1 MMSEACIAPQ
11 SGGGFLAG
19 MLNYVDCQAQ
29 TIGET
34 GYQALA
40 SPTSS
45 VSLAL
50 TALLTVFIA
59 LYGIR
64 MLMGHVPSL
73 GETMVGILKIG
84 IVMALASSWAAYR
97 IIVYETVLH
106 GPAEI
111 VETIGAPSHLAGAE
125 GGLVARLQ
133 WSDDRIVALSA
144 LGTGRFDPVP
154 TTKDGI
160 ATGAPTSYT
169 PIADDLAFGI
179 ARVAYLGSTMGA
191 LGIVRLAAGVMLA
204 LAPLFA
210 GFLLF
215 DATRSFFIGWAR
227 MLVAAALGALAVTVV
242 LGVELGILEPWL
254 ANVLAL
260 RGAHYATPSAPTELL
275 VMTLAFG
282 LVLFA
287 MVALATRLAF
297 SAQAPLWL
305 RTGATA
311 SAAGVGGWGQAT
323 ASADGL
329 RLDPTQLSRAQG
341 TADAV
346 AALQRRET
354 RETGNSNRRVLALA
368 DGPNRAS
375 TGPGASSNGFV
386 PLGQSYRRTARRV
399 SAASIKRSRPA

>member
-1 MMSEACIAPQ
+1 M
-11 SGGGFLAG
+11 
-19 MLNYVDCQAQ
+19 
-29 TIGET
+29 
-34 GYQALA
+34 
-40 SPTSS
+40 
-45 VSLAL
+45 
-50 TALLTVFIA
+50 TVFIA

-204 LAPLFA
+204 LAPFC
-210 GFLLF
+210 
-215 DATRSFFIGWAR
+215 
-227 MLVAAALGALAVTVV
+227 
-242 LGVELGILEPWL
+242 
-254 ANVLAL
+254 
-260 RGAHYATPSAPTELL
+260 
-275 VMTLAFG
+275 G
-282 LVLFA
+282 L
-287 MVALATRLAF
+287 
-297 SAQAPLWL
+297 SPL
-305 RTGATA
+305 
-311 SAAGVGGWGQAT
+311 
-323 ASADGL
+323 
-329 RLDPTQLSRAQG
+329 
-341 TADAV
+341 
-346 AALQRRET
+346 
-354 RETGNSNRRVLALA
+354 
-368 DGPNRAS
+368 
-375 TGPGASSNGFV
+375 
-386 PLGQSYRRTARRV
+386 
-399 SAASIKRSRPA
+399 

>member
-125 GGLVARLQ
+125 GGLVARLH

-179 ARVAYLGSTMGA
+179 ARSPIWAARWAHWVSCGS
-191 LGIVRLAAGVMLA
+191 LLA
-204 LAPLFA
+204 
-210 GFLLF
+210 
-215 DATRSFFIGWAR
+215 
-227 MLVAAALGALAVTVV
+227 
-242 LGVELGILEPWL
+242 
-254 ANVLAL
+254 
-260 RGAHYATPSAPTELL
+260 
-275 VMTLAFG
+275 
-282 LVLFA
+282 
-287 MVALATRLAF
+287 
-297 SAQAPLWL
+297 
-305 RTGATA
+305 
-311 SAAGVGGWGQAT
+311 
-323 ASADGL
+323 
-329 RLDPTQLSRAQG
+329 
-341 TADAV
+341 
-346 AALQRRET
+346 
-354 RETGNSNRRVLALA
+354 
-368 DGPNRAS
+368 
-375 TGPGASSNGFV
+375 
-386 PLGQSYRRTARRV
+386 
-399 SAASIKRSRPA
+399 